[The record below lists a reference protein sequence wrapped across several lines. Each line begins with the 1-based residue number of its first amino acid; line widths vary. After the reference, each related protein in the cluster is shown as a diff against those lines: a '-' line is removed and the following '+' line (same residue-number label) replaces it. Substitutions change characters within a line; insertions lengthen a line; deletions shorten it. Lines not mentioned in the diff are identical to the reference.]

1 MSLLLALLAQATQ
14 TIAPAPLP
22 MPPADWTTLRPLPF
36 LRDPPDGAAL
46 SDFVRAEVQA
56 GHCAAAIQGPNGWTL
71 RVDVAVLVAAG
82 RPRRVIPRAIQCPA
96 VEQYAA
102 GLVSSMARGNI
113 APATQAGDG
122 WYKTSLTFAWGA

>member
-1 MSLLLALLAQATQ
+1 
-14 TIAPAPLP
+14 
-22 MPPADWTTLRPLPF
+22 
-36 LRDPPDGAAL
+36 
-46 SDFVRAEVQA
+46 
-56 GHCAAAIQGPNGWTL
+56 L